1 MNNINLNLPKIIL
14 QIFLMLF
21 TLIVFAVPPAQSKE
35 SPLSSDEKKA
45 LKILRITP
53 ATQWIEAHD
62 FAGEMMDDKIV
73 NLKDYR
79 GRFVL
84 LNFWATWC
92 SPCLKEMPDLEKA
105 YLHMGQE
112 KMVVLAVGMGESVEK
127 IKAFFDKYGFTF
139 PMLADNKMEITKLYG
154 VRNIPVTYLI
164 DPDGIVLGRALG
176 IRDWASP
183 DLLSF
188 IDSRLKLEVMLN
200 NNHNL

>member
-1 MNNINLNLPKIIL
+1 MNNINSILPKIIL
-14 QIFLMLF
+14 QSFLLLF
-21 TLIVFAVPPAQSKE
+21 TLLVFAVPPAQSKE
-35 SPLSSDEKKA
+35 SPLSADEKKV

-62 FAGEMMDDKIV
+62 FAGEMMDAKTV

-105 YLHMGQE
+105 YLQMGQE

-127 IKAFFDKYGFTF
+127 IKAFFDKYGFSF
-139 PMLADNKMEITKLYG
+139 PLLADNKMEITKLYG

-183 DLLSF
+183 DLLAF
-188 IDSRLKLEVMLN
+188 IDSRLK
-200 NNHNL
+200 